1 MRYYIIASHGDL
13 SESLLK
19 SAEMI
24 LGKQARVYCIKV
36 ETSDGPEILESKI
49 DKAFQSITGQDAELI
64 VLTDVLGGG
73 ITNLILKR
81 IQTTKFRLIAGINL
95 PFLLELFTCR
105 DEILTDEKMEVMVNQ
120 ARSNI
125 VDVGKLIE
133 EKRGGN
139 KTK

>member
-1 MRYYIIASHGDL
+1 
-13 SESLLK
+13 
-19 SAEMI
+19 MI